1 MRRAWSRRRAGT
13 RLVWI
18 VTKATSV
25 DVLLRGQ
32 LRYFRER
39 GFDVSVIAEPGPE
52 LDRVAAREGV
62 AVHGM
67 KIPPVG
73 AEAEFRGG
81 VRDIARKL
89 RRLRAEVVC
98 AGTLP
103 AAQVGLVAARLAR
116 VPCRIYSIRGL
127 PLETATGP
135 ARAAIRLA
143 ERRAILC
150 AHEVFAVSAS
160 LRRRYR
166 ELGLDARGKS
176 RVVGHGSSNGVDEA
190 RFSPA
195 AAGEAEDARR
205 RLSIPTGAIV
215 LGWVGRPV
223 KNKGIDDLV
232 RAFARVREADPN
244 VHLLWVGAPPSSS
257 ALDPELCDRLARD
270 PQVRITG
277 HVEDTSAYYRAM
289 DLFVFPSYRE
299 GLPNVALEA
308 SANGLA
314 IAAYAATGTL
324 DAVDQ
329 GRTGTLVPVGDVDG
343 LTDAMLRYVGSYDLR
358 SAHGRAGRERV
369 LRLFRRE
376 DVWESLR
383 VAVREAI
390 ERRRSRIAL
399 DEVERARTGGSLRSG
414 DARGHGG
421 ERLVWITWF
430 QGETAAP
437 PLVKTC
443 IESWRRHNPTWDVR
457 VLDQNTLKDVR
468 AFENIPPAARRLPH
482 AALSDVV
489 RVNLLAT
496 QGGVWTDASCLC
508 RAALDSWLPDVTRPA
523 GFFGFDRPSPDR
535 LIASWFLASE
545 ADHVLVRRWCGL
557 VNDFWNDNPTAR
569 VQSLEETAAALD
581 AANPAEPAPLLDVG
595 RWVRVGE
602 VPYFWFHYLFAH
614 LMETDEEARLA
625 WSRVPKLSADP
636 PHLFCNHGFD
646 RPVDDALIAE
656 WNTRPAPLYK
666 LTWRTD
672 APPESAVAFAVDERN
687 W

>member
-1 MRRAWSRRRAGT
+1 MRRAWWRPRAGT

-18 VTKATSV
+18 VTKPTSA

-32 LRYFRER
+32 LRYFREH

-67 KIPPVG
+67 RIPPVG
-73 AEAEFRGG
+73 AEAEFRDA
-81 VRDIARKL
+81 VRGIARTL
-89 RRLRAEVVC
+89 RRLRPEVVW
-98 AGTLP
+98 ATTLP
-103 AAQVGLVAARLAR
+103 AAQVGLLAARLAR
-116 VPCRIYSIRGL
+116 VPCRIYSISGL

-143 ERRAILC
+143 ERRAALC
-150 AHEVFAVSAS
+150 AHEILAVSPS

-166 ELGLDARGKS
+166 ELGLDPRGKG
-176 RVVGHGSSNGVDEA
+176 RVVGHGSSNGVDTA
-190 RFSPA
+190 RFRPA
-195 AAGEAEDARR
+195 AAGEAEEVRR
-205 RLSIPTGAIV
+205 RLSIPSDALV

-223 KNKGIDDLV
+223 RNKGIDDLA
-232 RAFARVREADPN
+232 RAFARVRETHPRAY
-244 VHLLWVGAPPSSS
+244 LLWVGAPPSGS
-257 ALDPELCDRLARD
+257 ALDPELCDRLAGD

-277 HVEDTSAYYRAM
+277 HVEDTSAYYWAM

-314 IAAYAATGTL
+314 IAAYAATGTV
-324 DAVDQ
+324 DAVDA

-343 LTDAMLRYVGSYDLR
+343 LTDATLRYLGSSDLR
-358 SAHGRAGRERV
+358 RAHGRAGREHV
-369 LRLFRRE
+369 LRRFRHENVR
-376 DVWESLR
+376 ESLR
-383 VAVREAI
+383 VVVREAI
-390 ERRRSRIAL
+390 ERRRFRIPL
-399 DEVERARTGGSLRSG
+399 GEVERGRTRDLPRTG
-414 DARGHGG
+414 DARGRGVK
-421 ERLVWITWF
+421 RVVWITWF
-430 QGETAAP
+430 QGEAAAP

-457 VLDQNTLKDVR
+457 VLDRSTLAELR
-468 AFENIPPAARRLPH
+468 ALDDIPGPAWDLPH

-489 RVNLLAT
+489 RVHLLAT
-496 QGGVWTDASCLC
+496 RGGVWADASCLC
-508 RAALDSWLPDVTRPA
+508 RAALDSWLPGVTGPA
-523 GFFGFDRPSPDR
+523 GFFGFERPSPDR

-545 ADHVLVRRWCGL
+545 ADHLLIRRWCGI

-581 AANPAEPAPLLDVG
+581 AANPAEPPPWLDVG
-595 RWVRVGE
+595 RWVRTGE
-602 VPYFWFHYLFAH
+602 VPYFWLHYLFAH
-614 LMETDEEARLA
+614 LIDTDEEARLA

-656 WNTRPAPLYK
+656 WNTRRAPLYK

-672 APPESAVAFAVDERN
+672 ARPESAVAFALDERN